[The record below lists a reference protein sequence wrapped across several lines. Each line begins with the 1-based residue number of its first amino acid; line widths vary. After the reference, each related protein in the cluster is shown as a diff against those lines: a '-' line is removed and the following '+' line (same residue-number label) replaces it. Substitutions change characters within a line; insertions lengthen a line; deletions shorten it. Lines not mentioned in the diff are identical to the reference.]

1 MENFIR
7 SADPVMP
14 IDYMASLARL
24 LKKRGISTKD
34 FLEGSGISVQSI
46 ENPDVLISYS
56 QYETLIENALYLSN
70 EPALGLFLGQ
80 YHNITSH
87 GLLGQAVL
95 TSPNMEKALRLT
107 LRYIKTRNQLI
118 DLDVEIKGKS
128 VTLLFDVAIASERS
142 RIFFIESMIS
152 GICSLWKLLLGE
164 DMSATEINVKFP
176 APEYY
181 PLYEQMLK
189 VPVAFNQENNAMR
202 FPKKSLHRAFILSN
216 PLLANIAEQ
225 QCEALLNSITHSKW
239 LPVRIRQ
246 QLLKNPGQF
255 PKLDA
260 LAEEINIHPRTLRRR
275 LRNLNT
281 SYQEILDDVRKCLAL
296 QYLHTTNWT
305 IDEIAY
311 QMGYG
316 DPSNFRQA
324 FKKWTGNPPS
334 FFRRVAV
341 PQKPLGV

>member
-1 MENFIR
+1 MEDSIQ
-7 SADPVMP
+7 SDDPVMA
-14 IDYMASLARL
+14 INYMASLATL
-24 LKKRGISTKD
+24 LNKRGVSSKD
-34 FLEGSGISVQSI
+34 FLEGSGISVQSL
-46 ENPDVLISYS
+46 ENPEALISPY

-80 YHNITSH
+80 HHNITTH

-95 TSPNMEKALRLT
+95 TSPNMEKALRVT

-118 DLDVEIKGKS
+118 NLDVEVKGKS
-128 VTLLFDVAIASERS
+128 VTLLFDVSIVSERS
-142 RIFFIESMIS
+142 RRFFLESMIS
-152 GICSLWKLLLGE
+152 GIRSIWKLLLGE
-164 DMSATEINVKFP
+164 DMSATEINLQFP

-189 VPVAFNQENNAMR
+189 APVAFNQEINSMR
-202 FPKKSLHRAFILSN
+202 FPKNSLHRAFILSN

-225 QCEALLNSITHSKW
+225 QCEALLNSLTHSKG

-246 QLLKNPGQF
+246 HLLKNPGQF

-260 LAEEINIHPRTLRRR
+260 LAEEFNIHPRTLRRR

-281 SYQEILDDVRKCLAL
+281 SYQEILDDVRKRLAL

-311 QMGYG
+311 QLGYG

-334 FFRRVAV
+334 YFRSTATL
-341 PQKPLGV
+341 QKPHGI